1 MARPNVNSS
10 GAFRKIER
18 IKREFPILL
27 NYLLT
32 DAPAFFRIK
41 LVNEQ
46 LAGAPG
52 TMPTASV
59 GAKTVVGRQTGH
71 LAGSYA
77 NIVRMGFLTLI
88 RSTPGVAPYAIDVAR
103 TVLGR
108 QGRDY
113 LHVTKFFYEDF
124 IIKKAQEMVKDW
136 LKAVDRGASWSYR
149 NPYPTA

>member
-1 MARPNVNSS
+1 MARPTVNSS
-10 GAFRKIER
+10 GADRKIER

-52 TMPTASV
+52 TMPTASI

-77 NIVRMGFLTLI
+77 NIIRLGLRTLI
-88 RSTPGVAPYAIDVAR
+88 RSTPGVAPYAMQVAT

-124 IIKKAQEMVKDW
+124 IIRKAKEAVKSW
-136 LKAVDRGASWSYR
+136 LKDVDRGVTFRYR